1 MTARAGIVTG
11 TALVLLMASGHAF
24 ASPSATGATVAA
36 GQAAPVLLAQAE
48 PIPGQPPAGATPPA
62 QAPRPP
68 ATTPPPAAATPP
80 APPTQPTPPP
90 AAGGAEPIPGQPP
103 AGSTPPAPPP
113 AQAPQPPAVTP
124 PAPPAQPAPPPASGG
139 AEPIPG
145 QPPAGATPPAP
156 PPAQAPQPP
165 AQAPQPPAATP
176 PTQPAPPPTGG
187 GGGAAEPVRDT
198 STATEFGSVA
208 FRFGSAR
215 IGRDAAG
222 DVEAIADAMRQAL
235 EKDPAAT
242 FLIEGHTDAAG
253 PAWVNRELSERRA
266 KAVASAL
273 SKRFGIPADRLTTEG
288 RGESDLKVDTRRPD
302 RENRRATVRMSPLA
316 R

>member
-103 AGSTPPAPPP
+103 AG
-113 AQAPQPPAVTP
+113 
-124 PAPPAQPAPPPASGG
+124 
-139 AEPIPG
+139 
-145 QPPAGATPPAP
+145 ATPPAP
-156 PPAQAPQPP
+156 PP

-176 PTQPAPPPTGG
+176 PTQPAPPAGG

-198 STATEFGSVA
+198 STAIELGSVA

-215 IGRDAAG
+215 IGRDAAS
-222 DVEAIADAMRQAL
+222 DVEAIAGAVRQAL
-235 EKDPAAT
+235 EKNPAAT
-242 FLIEGHTDAAG
+242 FLIEGHTDATG
-253 PAWVNRELSERRA
+253 PAWVNRDLSERRA

-316 R
+316 P